1 MKYVT
6 DYRTGAVDR
15 IPLTDPMDW
24 NCRLHVVNSVGKPFP
39 RDRMFWIVTA
49 DNEAHEVAYSPE
61 HHLYTGRET
70 YCRQDGE
77 SGSWEPDE
85 ILGWTDDQEDAEEA
99 ASLAAAL
106 DAKQEA

>member
-6 DYRTGAVDR
+6 DMRTGAVDR

-24 NCRLHVVNSVGKPFP
+24 NARLHVVNSVGKPFP
-39 RDRMFWIVTA
+39 RDRMFWIVTE
-49 DNEAHEVAYSPE
+49 DNEVHEVAYSLD
-61 HHLYTGRET
+61 HQLYTGRET

-99 ASLAAAL
+99 AALAARIS
-106 DAKQEA
+106 